1 MTDRQ
6 KLKRNISRALYF
18 HFFQAFMVL
27 VPVAVPFFQSKGLT
41 MRDVFTL
48 QALFAGVVLLAEV
61 ASGYMAD
68 LFGRRRVLLV
78 GALFCG
84 LGHSL
89 LLIAEGFWT
98 LALYELLLGISFSLA
113 SGSDL
118 ALLYDSELALGASA
132 ERQRRVVGKI
142 YSLGTLSGALS
153 GAVCS
158 LILLGGSLAEVI
170 WVQVIVGWIPFMVA
184 LGLVEAPRQSL
195 DREAGHGREMKRI
208 LRYLWGHSLLLRQVF
223 VTACI
228 WPLTTF
234 YAVWLLQEVW
244 RLQYIPLYL
253 FGWIWGGLSLL
264 TALSGRYASAL
275 EKHCG
280 PRALLFCIGVL
291 PIVGYLGLAV
301 AGPLVGIAV
310 AALFFVA
317 RGLGQVLLADAL
329 NHRIPS
335 QFRATANSL
344 VSFGFRACFAV
355 TGPLVGYGLDRLGMD
370 VILGLLAVLSAL
382 IVLVCLLPLLFSV
395 PSRKVFRRG

>member
-6 KLKRNISRALYF
+6 KLQRNISRALYF
-18 HFFQAFMVL
+18 RFFQAFMVL

-41 MRDVFTL
+41 MGDVFTL

-61 ASGYMAD
+61 PSGYMAD

-158 LILLGGSLAEVI
+158 LILLGGSFVEVI
-170 WVQVIVGWIPFMVA
+170 WVQAIVGWIPFMVA

-208 LRYLWGHSLLLRQVF
+208 LRYLWSHSLLLRQAF

-244 RLQYIPLYL
+244 RLQHIPLYL
-253 FGWIWGGLSLL
+253 FGWIWGGLTLL
-264 TALSGRYASAL
+264 TALSGRYATAL

-280 PRALLFCIGVL
+280 LRAL
-291 PIVGYLGLAV
+291 
-301 AGPLVGIAV
+301 
-310 AALFFVA
+310 
-317 RGLGQVLLADAL
+317 
-329 NHRIPS
+329 
-335 QFRATANSL
+335 
-344 VSFGFRACFAV
+344 
-355 TGPLVGYGLDRLGMD
+355 
-370 VILGLLAVLSAL
+370 
-382 IVLVCLLPLLFSV
+382 
-395 PSRKVFRRG
+395 